1 MRAMGL
7 PGRRKEGE
15 SREETKDAVD
25 RRTPMWMAFE
35 VCVTPVPRPESWEL
49 VVWLNVRSTNIF
61 FLYMYFFPS
70 TYPHSQNA
78 NSHVRAHIGSST
90 RLRGRQWRREGGS
103 ERKRVAGWQAGGQA
117 GSEGGEISVGS
128 SAKVTSSQQA
138 AAVSR
143 ADCRAA
149 HSHLRLHPALP
160 CPPCPALPCSALRP
174 PRPHSH
180 SQSVSN
186 SILSESQS
194 VESSRESRSKTRDST
209 LEQSLSLL
217 AYCRFS
223 MASGDGYSVSQLSL
237 PQVTSVASLLH

>member
-1 MRAMGL
+1 M
-7 PGRRKEGE
+7 
-15 SREETKDAVD
+15 
-25 RRTPMWMAFE
+25 
-35 VCVTPVPRPESWEL
+35 
-49 VVWLNVRSTNIF
+49 
-61 FLYMYFFPS
+61 
-70 TYPHSQNA
+70 
-78 NSHVRAHIGSST
+78 
-90 RLRGRQWRREGGS
+90 
-103 ERKRVAGWQAGGQA
+103 AGWQSGRQA

-160 CPPCPALPCSALRP
+160 CSALRP

-194 VESSRESRSKTRDST
+194 VECRVSTVESSRESRSRTRDST
-209 LEQSLSLL
+209 LEQSLSLFATRLSILDGEWRRIQRQPAFSSSSYIRRFITSL
-217 AYCRFS
+217 ASHFFKTFESSPFQIRSF
-223 MASGDGYSVSQLSL
+223 LR
-237 PQVTSVASLLH
+237 